1 MVWFGCN
8 PLEKYKHQDFDLTKE
23 NVEVYIDTIT
33 IILDTILTAS
43 AEEIDDNEI
52 NELVEDV
59 NIIEEMSQLEA
70 IAQQLILNG
79 IETIDF

>member
-1 MVWFGCN
+1 M
-8 PLEKYKHQDFDLTKE
+8 TKE

-33 IILDTILTAS
+33 IILDTILTAP

-59 NIIEEMSQLEA
+59 NIIEEMSRLEA
-70 IAQQLILNG
+70 IAQQLMLDE
-79 IETIDF
+79 IETIDFL